1 MKIINNLEEAIR
13 KVGLEDGMT
22 ISFHHHLRNGDF
34 VLNMVLNKAAEMG
47 IKNLTIA
54 PSAIFPVHSDIIKY
68 LKSGVIKKIE
78 CNYMSGEVGEAVSEG
93 IMDEPVIFRSHGGR
107 ARAIAGGELKIDAA
121 FLAAPAA
128 DSEGNINGIN
138 GKAACGSLGYAF
150 SDAVYADKVIAV
162 TDNIEEYP
170 LTPVSIDQT
179 YVDYVVEVEKIGD
192 PEGIVSGTTQVTQ
205 DPVGLKIAE
214 YAAAVIEEAN
224 LLKDGLNFQTG
235 AGGIS
240 LAVAE
245 KLKDKMIAENIIGNF
260 AMGGITSYLVKMM
273 EEGLF
278 KSILDVQCFDLEA
291 VRSIRENIEH
301 QEISSSWYA
310 NPESKSCA
318 VDMLDVVIL
327 GAAEIDT
334 EFNVNVLTNSNGV
347 IIGGS
352 GGHNDTAAGAK
363 LTIVVTPLF
372 RTRLPIVVDQVLAK
386 TTPGEHIDVLVT
398 ERGIAV
404 NPADQELYKKL
415 KKTNLPITTIEKLKE
430 EAEKVAGK
438 PQKVEFSDNIIAL
451 VEARDG
457 EIIDKVRQPLLK

>member
-1 MKIINNLEEAIR
+1 MKVINTLEEVI
-13 KVGLEDGMT
+13 KKSGLKDGMT

-34 VLNMVLNKAAEMG
+34 ILNSVLNKVAEMG
-47 IKNLTIA
+47 IKDLTIA
-54 PSAIFPVHSDIIKY
+54 PSSVFPVHIDIIDHIKN
-68 LKSGVIKKIE
+68 GVVKKIE
-78 CNYMSGEVGEAVSEG
+78 CNYMSGKVGEVISEG
-93 IMDEPVIFRSHGGR
+93 IMDEPVVFRSHGGR
-107 ARAIAGGELKIDAA
+107 ARAIASGELKIDVA

-150 SDAVYADKVIAV
+150 SDARYADKVIAI
-162 TDNIEEYP
+162 TDNVEDYP

-179 YVDYVVEVEKIGD
+179 YVDYVLEVEEIGD
-192 PEGIVSGTTQVTQ
+192 PEGIVSGTTQITQ

-214 YAAAVIEEAN
+214 YTAEVIEESG

-235 AGGIS
+235 AGGTS
-240 LAVAE
+240 LAVAD
-245 KLKDKMIAENIIGNF
+245 KLKDKMVEKNITGNF
-260 AMGGITSYLVKMM
+260 AMGGITSYLVNMM

-327 GAAEIDT
+327 GATEIDT
-334 EFNVNVLTNSNGV
+334 DFNVNVLTNSNGV
-347 IIGGS
+347 IMGGS
-352 GGHNDTAAGAK
+352 GGHNDTAAGAN
-363 LTIVVTPLF
+363 LTIVVAPLF
-372 RTRLPIVVDQVLAK
+372 RTRLPIVVDKVLAK

-404 NPADQELYKKL
+404 NPANQELYKKL

>member
-1 MKIINNLEEAIR
+1 MKVINTLEEVI
-13 KVGLEDGMT
+13 KKSGLKDGMT

-34 VLNMVLNKAAEMG
+34 VLNSVLNKVAEMG
-47 IKNLTIA
+47 IKDLTIA
-54 PSAIFPVHSDIIKY
+54 PSSVFPVHIDIIDHIKN
-68 LKSGVIKKIE
+68 GVVKKIE
-78 CNYMSGEVGEAVSEG
+78 CNYMSGKVGEVISEG
-93 IMDEPVIFRSHGGR
+93 IMDQPVVFRSHGGR
-107 ARAIAGGELKIDAA
+107 ARAIASGELKIDVA

-150 SDAVYADKVIAV
+150 SDARYADKVIAI

-179 YVDYVVEVEKIGD
+179 YVDYVLEVEEIGD
-192 PEGIVSGTTQVTQ
+192 PEGIVSGTTQITQ

-214 YAAAVIEEAN
+214 YTAEVIEESG

-235 AGGIS
+235 AGGTS
-240 LAVAE
+240 LAVAD
-245 KLKDKMIAENIIGNF
+245 KLKDKMIEKNITGNF
-260 AMGGITSYLVKMM
+260 AMGGITSYLVNMM

-278 KSILDVQCFDLEA
+278 KSILDVQCFDLDA

-310 NPESKSCA
+310 NTESKSCA

-327 GAAEIDT
+327 GATEIDT
-334 EFNVNVLTNSNGV
+334 DFNVNVLTNSNGV
-347 IIGGS
+347 IMGGS
-352 GGHNDTAAGAK
+352 GGHNDTAAGAN
-363 LTIVVTPLF
+363 LTIVVAPLF
-372 RTRLPIVVDQVLAK
+372 RTRLPIVVDKVLAK

-404 NPADQELYKKL
+404 NPANQELYKKL

>member
-1 MKIINNLEEAIR
+1 MKVINTLEEVI
-13 KVGLEDGMT
+13 KKSGLKDGMT

-34 VLNMVLNKAAEMG
+34 ILNSVLNKVAEMG
-47 IKNLTIA
+47 IKDLTIA
-54 PSAIFPVHSDIIKY
+54 PSSVFPVHIDIIDHIKN
-68 LKSGVIKKIE
+68 GVVKKIE
-78 CNYMSGEVGEAVSEG
+78 CNYMSGKVGEVISEG
-93 IMDEPVIFRSHGGR
+93 IMDEPVVFRSHGGR
-107 ARAIAGGELKIDAA
+107 ARAIASGELKIDVA

-150 SDAVYADKVIAV
+150 SDARYADKVIAI
-162 TDNIEEYP
+162 TDNVEDYP

-179 YVDYVVEVEKIGD
+179 YVDYVLEVEEIGD
-192 PEGIVSGTTQVTQ
+192 PEGIVSGTTQITQ

-214 YAAAVIEEAN
+214 YTAEVIEESG

-235 AGGIS
+235 AGGTS
-240 LAVAE
+240 LAVAD
-245 KLKDKMIAENIIGNF
+245 KLKDKMVEKNITGNF
-260 AMGGITSYLVKMM
+260 AMGGITSYLVNMM

-327 GAAEIDT
+327 GATEIDT
-334 EFNVNVLTNSNGV
+334 DFNVNVLTNSNGV
-347 IIGGS
+347 IMGGS
-352 GGHNDTAAGAK
+352 GGHNDTAAGAN
-363 LTIVVTPLF
+363 LTIVVAPLF
-372 RTRLPIVVDQVLAK
+372 RTRLPIVVDKVLAK

-404 NPADQELYKKL
+404 NPANQELYEKL